1 MTASLPLLYA
11 QELAMK
17 FKTLHLKPIIKFPA
31 CFTFCLY
38 LTSAGNIVLKRNNM
52 LKKEFVPH
60 EQALALKELGFDE
73 PCFKKY
79 IAGCLWSNPTTPEIY
94 ENIHSNSSDCLA
106 PLYQQAFRWFREKY
120 NLHSYIVDS
129 KSYKWY
135 FNIDDMTIDDVI
147 SEVLYF
153 KTFEEAELECLKKLI
168 EIVKNKG

>member
-1 MTASLPLLYA
+1 M
-11 QELAMK
+11 E
-17 FKTLHLKPIIKFPA
+17 
-31 CFTFCLY
+31 
-38 LTSAGNIVLKRNNM
+38 
-52 LKKEFVPH
+52 KEFIPY

-73 PCFKKY
+73 PCFGYYTGDKNHLV
-79 IAGCLWSNPTTPEIY
+79 IRPNMNRRNEELNDIVCT
-94 ENIHSNSSDCLA
+94 A